1 MGFKTWIKKLTGN
14 LTLDDLPQRIPSVK
28 EMRKNATI
36 LIIDDDPLTYED
48 ALRANNFS
56 FQHNWSWNTVNDV
69 KDYQIII
76 TDNKGVVNQSFGE
89 DCTGITMAIEAK
101 KLFPEKKIVV
111 YSGNLIDAR
120 KNNISNFDI
129 LTRGSTAE
137 DWIEMLDAA
146 IRDSYDPKLAWRII
160 AEILDKNDI
169 SEKEKRNI
177 QHQYVKAILDK
188 NENKISS
195 STWTI
200 DKDTVSLIVRI
211 AGLGV
216 STMRL
221 ISALG

>member
-14 LTLDDLPQRIPSVK
+14 LTLDDLPQKIPSVK
-28 EMRKNATI
+28 EMRKNAEI

-48 ALRANNFS
+48 ALRANNFK

-101 KLFPEKKIVV
+101 KLYPEKKIVV

-120 KNNISNFDI
+120 KNDISNFDI
-129 LTRGSTAE
+129 LTRGSSFE
-137 DWIEMLDAA
+137 DWRDMLDDAV
-146 IRDSYDPKLAWRII
+146 RDSYNPKLAWRII

-177 QHQYVKAILDK
+177 QHQYVKAILAK

-195 STWTI
+195 SSWTI